1 MFQIYLSNIRFSK
14 VPTIFYIKFILCLFL
29 SCMVYVMCV
38 TQMAN
43 LYISTKNH
51 DYVT

>member
-1 MFQIYLSNIRFSK
+1 MFKTYLSNI
-14 VPTIFYIKFILCLFL
+14 PTIFYIKFFLCLFL

-43 LYISTKNH
+43 LYISTKNQ

>member
-1 MFQIYLSNIRFSK
+1 MFKTYLSNIPFSK
-14 VPTIFYIKFILCLFL
+14 APTIFYIKFFLCLFL
-29 SCMVYVMCV
+29 SCMVFVMCL

-51 DYVT
+51 YNVT